1 MANARLSK
9 ASAPVTPL
17 TAAMVWRMA
26 VYVLLI
32 LPLSASSQTPG
43 EPGSSWAGFNLM
55 LSKTLTILP
64 KTQDVQTKTTPVT
77 VAQSSIDAPIPRA
90 KSTLPLLDGSKTRGI
105 EQPQDELT
113 LPSIPNARELFD
125 MVVSCWPEKSF
136 FRGELSLEGRAT
148 RTHASNSTTSTTTT
162 FDPVTGSYSSSHNN
176 YIALVGKIPLY
187 SGIELDR
194 EREREASRRTLIANA
209 VGVYISAL
217 AEHKLNERE
226 LQLLRALEA
235 RAKQRVDAGVTETK
249 EQLGAFEKVST
260 LENKNIKTG
269 ADLIKSR
276 VQLSAMCDDKRA
288 WIIDGYLKKFNE
300 LN

>member
-1 MANARLSK
+1 
-9 ASAPVTPL
+9 
-17 TAAMVWRMA
+17 
-26 VYVLLI
+26 
-32 LPLSASSQTPG
+32 
-43 EPGSSWAGFNLM
+43 M

-64 KTQDVQTKTTPVT
+64 KTEAAQTKAPVLAT
-77 VAQSSIDAPIPRA
+77 VAKLPADAPLPRA
-90 KSTLPLLDGSKTRGI
+90 KTTLPLLDGSKTRSM
-105 EQPQDELT
+105 EQSQGELT

-148 RTHASNSTTSTTTT
+148 RTNSSTSNTTS
-162 FDPVTGSYSSSHNN
+162 FDPVTGSYSSSNNNN
-176 YIALVGKIPLY
+176 YVALVGKIPLY

-194 EREREASRRTLIANA
+194 EREREASRRTVIANA

-235 RAKQRVDAGVTETK
+235 RAKQRVDAGVVGTS
-249 EQLGAFEKVST
+249 EQLGAFEKVSM
-260 LENKNIKTG
+260 LENKNIRTG